1 MNIVC
6 PKCLATN
13 RVPDERLAQNP
24 KCGKCG
30 AALLDGAPIELTAN
44 SFGPFIARNELP
56 VVVDFWASWCGPCKM
71 MAPVFAQV
79 AAELKTRVRFAKV
92 NTEQEQALA
101 QQFGIRSIPTLA
113 LFEKGVEAD
122 RAAGALDAANLRS
135 WLMRHLG

>member
-1 MNIVC
+1 MAVWPPCWPGDIGFLATMNIVC

-56 VVVDFWASWCGPCKM
+56 VVVDFWRRG
-71 MAPVFAQV
+71 
-79 AAELKTRVRFAKV
+79 
-92 NTEQEQALA
+92 
-101 QQFGIRSIPTLA
+101 
-113 LFEKGVEAD
+113 
-122 RAAGALDAANLRS
+122 AG
-135 WLMRHLG
+135 HVK

>member
-30 AALLDGAPIELTAN
+30 VALLDGAPIELTAN

-56 VVVDFWASWCGPCKM
+56 VLVDFWASWCGPCKM

-113 LFEKGVEAD
+113 LFKNGIEAD
-122 RAAGALDAANLRS
+122 RVAGALDAANLKS
-135 WLMRHLG
+135 WLMRH